1 MNALQE
7 TGKEPTESLAPR
19 GSAQQKEA
27 INPAAVPRGFE
38 SAADNLLRAVSDSIN
53 PADCGIA
60 GDPGTATALCWEAGE
75 GKAPDAL
82 VGDQGLTCS
91 PFWSSAARDIGRT
104 GPGLPWWGLGN
115 SSSKSEG

>member
-1 MNALQE
+1 MNTLQE

-27 INPAAVPRGFE
+27 INPAVVPRGFE

-75 GKAPDAL
+75 GKH
-82 VGDQGLTCS
+82 QT
-91 PFWSSAARDIGRT
+91 R
-104 GPGLPWWGLGN
+104 WWEI
-115 SSSKSEG
+115 KA